1 MWKIMKIKWMVL
13 CVSFKSFKRH
23 RAYYDSYFSGMEVD

>member
-1 MWKIMKIKWMVL
+1 MWKIMKIKGMVL

-23 RAYYDSYFSGMEVD
+23 GTYYDSYLSEIGVD